1 MGLARRDT
9 AYHTYGDYLDWPED
23 VRYELI
29 GGLAYLLAPAPTVRH
44 QEIAGEIF
52 RQIANALEGKPCRV
66 LIAPVDV
73 LLPKT
78 DEADARVD
86 TVVQPDLL
94 VVCDESKV
102 GERRVRG
109 APDFVVEVLSPATAS
124 HDMVIKRRLYE
135 RHGVREYWLIHPI
148 DRVLSVY
155 RLEGAEFGKP
165 DILEMKGETPIHAL
179 PGVAIEWDRLMARL
193 PATDGPG

>member
-1 MGLARRDT
+1 MGLAKRDT
-9 AYHTYGDYLDWPED
+9 AFHTYGDYLDWPED

-29 GGLAYLLAPAPTVRH
+29 DGVAYLMAPAPTVRH
-44 QEIAGEIF
+44 QDIVGEIF
-52 RQIANALEGKPCRV
+52 RQLANALEGKPCRV

-73 LLPKT
+73 VLPRAG
-78 DEADARVD
+78 EADEQAD
-86 TVVQPDLL
+86 TVVQPDVL
-94 VVCDESKV
+94 VVCDPAKI

-148 DRVLSVY
+148 DRVLTLY
-155 RLEGAEFGKP
+155 RLEGTEFGKP
-165 DILEMKGETPIHAL
+165 DTLELKGETPIQAL

-193 PATDGPG
+193 PATDH